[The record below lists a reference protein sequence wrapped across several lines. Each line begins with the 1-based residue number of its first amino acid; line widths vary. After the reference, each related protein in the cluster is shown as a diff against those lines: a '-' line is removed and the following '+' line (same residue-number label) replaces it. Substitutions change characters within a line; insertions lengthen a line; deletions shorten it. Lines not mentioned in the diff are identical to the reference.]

1 MQGRQVGLIQ
11 PRELLLC
18 SNDLAFC
25 HHRSERDPNRSSV
38 GTQVP
43 IGMVSVESRCRG
55 SWRSPRGAFRSASEG
70 IDQAD
75 VGVIEVAQIDAMAVG
90 AAGGPQESRPLR
102 GKSARCAAR
111 ASSGATR
118 TSIR

>member
-1 MQGRQVGLIQ
+1 MIQ
-11 PRELLLC
+11 LRELLLC
-18 SNDLAFC
+18 SENLAFC
-25 HHRSERDPNRSSV
+25 HHRSELDSNRSSV
-38 GTQVP
+38 GTHLP
-43 IGMVSVESRCRG
+43 IGMVSVELRLLG
-55 SWRSPRGAFRSASEG
+55 SWRSPRGAFHSASEG

-90 AAGGPQESRPLR
+90 AAGGPQESRPLH